1 MIMIMI
7 MVTITI
13 TIMIMISKL
22 VDAETRALSAPYTVQ
37 TCICVHEVR
46 MSLQCNDNSYDIIH
60 TNKKTSTGYL
70 GIITIL

>member
-1 MIMIMI
+1 
-7 MVTITI
+7 MV
-13 TIMIMISKL
+13 

-46 MSLQCNDNSYDIIH
+46 MSLLCNDDSYDITR